1 MYDRYTPLPRHDL
14 DYVVGVDLGQAQDY
28 TAIAIVQRLPPA
40 LEGEGREVMGAT
52 YHLRHLERPDLGTR
66 YPAIVDRCLGL
77 LDSAPLS
84 RETPM
89 VVDRTG
95 VGRAVVDMF
104 AAKGLEPISVT
115 IHGGDEVIS
124 EGKHHRVPKRELV
137 GTLTALYQSGRLLVA
152 RTLPLAPVLTNELLN
167 FKVKVDLR
175 TAHDSYEAWRESV
188 HDDLVLAV
196 ALACWYGEHE
206 LDKHQPMDE
215 RDARN
220 LRGLMTGE
228 FQPWNA

>member
-1 MYDRYTPLPRHDL
+1 MYATSGRCTKQSLP
-14 DYVVGVDLGQAQDY
+14 YPY
-28 TAIAIVQRLPPA
+28 TAIAVVQRISGVIRD
-40 LEGEGREVMGAT
+40 ENEQEVTAPN
-52 YHLRHLERPDLGTR
+52 YHLRYLERPDLGTR
-66 YPAIVDRCLGL
+66 YPKIVDRCLGL
-77 LDSAPLS
+77 LDQAPLS
-84 RETPM
+84 HETPM

-124 EGKHHRVPKRELV
+124 EGRHFRVPKRELV

-152 RTLPLAPVLTNELLN
+152 ASLPLAAVLTNELLN

-175 TAHDSYEAWRESV
+175 TAHDSYESWRESV

-196 ALACWYGEHE
+196 ALACWYAEYE
-206 LDKHQPMDE
+206 LAKHQPMDARSA
-215 RDARN
+215 RD